1 MDAYNIDPFTRL
13 VKRIDK
19 KIEKIEVEISSNPLA
34 DDWKSLPLEPGKPLP
49 ERIRVN
55 VPPFKEPC
63 WRLILYVVKGTLEPG
78 KPVWLRFRSKFFL
91 CIGGTDGCIPEIIGN
106 RVIVTY
112 SRKTVS
118 FSPGAARA
126 LQEKRGSPYKDRPSQ
141 PMRIVRRPFRNYYA
155 I

>member
-1 MDAYNIDPFTRL
+1 M
-13 VKRIDK
+13 
-19 KIEKIEVEISSNPLA
+19 
-34 DDWKSLPLEPGKPLP
+34 
-49 ERIRVN
+49 
-55 VPPFKEPC
+55 
-63 WRLILYVVKGTLEPG
+63 EPG

-126 LQEKRGSPYKDRPSQ
+126 LQEKRSNPYKDRPTVRKPSR
-141 PMRIVRRPFRNYYA
+141 PMRIVGNRCMGYYM